1 MSPQRI
7 ADPEG
12 TRLQPRETKERTDLG
27 TRTVPE
33 ADRFGLETDP
43 FDVGASGGEP
53 GATALGTGMGL
64 RTGSLRHR
72 LRLGAAALVMGM
84 ATLLLV
90 LNWAVVRRLIQG
102 DAESGAAGI
111 AMILADVAAPAV
123 ETRSREDVARIL
135 SGFFRL
141 DDAVFAG
148 INTPDGRV
156 LALIGDPP
164 REPLDPG
171 VPEQATTLRQRGL
184 LITRAPIRDSHG
196 QPVGV
201 LAIGFV
207 DERGARALA
216 RGTIAFLLIG
226 IVTTGIAF
234 WAGDRL
240 SRRLVAPLLELATA
254 VRCISHGGEP
264 VLLGVTRHDEIGLVQ
279 DAFNGMAERL
289 RASRGELERQRTEL
303 EATVRVRTE
312 ELRRKNVALAMQN
325 DHVVE
330 ASRMKSDFVANMSH
344 ELRTPLN
351 AILALSELL
360 REEVTGPLPV
370 KEQRV
375 QLDLIHQGGE
385 NLLRLI
391 NDVLDLSRVE
401 AGKVDL
407 RPTRND
413 TAELL
418 RTVVEEMRPLA
429 RQKGLDLRLE
439 VPEATPLWYDADRVI
454 QVLRNL
460 IGNAVKFTERGWV
473 RVAGLVDP
481 DEERLTFWVE
491 DTGIGVAPRDHDAV
505 FQEFRQVDGSATR
518 RHGGTGLGL
527 AISRRLVRL
536 MGGELALRSDLG
548 QGATFTFWISAFRER
563 PEQLGAPE
571 PASVLDLPE
580 GIVEEA
586 A

>member
-1 MSPQRI
+1 VPG
-7 ADPEG
+7 ADRSG
-12 TRLQPRETKERTDLG
+12 
-27 TRTVPE
+27 PE
-33 ADRFGLETDP
+33 ADTLDDGLLADEPRATLLEAGL
-43 FDVGASGGEP
+43 GAHQR
-53 GATALGTGMGL
+53 A
-64 RTGSLRHR
+64 GSLRNR
-72 LRLGAAALVMGM
+72 LRLGGTALVAGL
-84 ATLLLV
+84 AVLLLGM
-90 LNWAVVRRLIQG
+90 NWAVLRSLIRG
-102 DAESGAAGI
+102 DTENAARGI
-111 AMILADVAAPAV
+111 ATILADAAAPAV
-123 ETRSREDVARIL
+123 EAHSREDAAGVLTRL
-135 SGFFRL
+135 FRL
-141 DDAVFAG
+141 EDAVFAG
-148 INTPDGRV
+148 ISTPDGRSLV
-156 LALIGDPP
+156 LVGDPP

-171 VPEQATTLRQRGL
+171 VPERTESLRRGGL
-184 LITRAPIRDSHG
+184 LIVRTPLRDSR
-196 QPVGV
+196 QQLLGV
-201 LAIGFV
+201 LVVGF
-207 DERGARALA
+207 EEKYGARAVA
-216 RGTIAFLLIG
+216 RGTFAFVLVG
-226 IVTTGIAF
+226 MAAAGIAF
-234 WAGDRL
+234 VVGDRQ
-240 SRRLVAPLLELATA
+240 SRWLVAPLLELAGA
-254 VRCISHGGEP
+254 VRRISHGGEP

-279 DAFNGMAERL
+279 NAFNGMAERL
-289 RASRGELERQRTEL
+289 RASRGELERQRAEL
-303 EATVRVRTE
+303 EGTVRKRTE
-312 ELRRKNVALAMQN
+312 ELRRKSVALAVQN
-325 DHVVE
+325 DSVVE

-360 REEVTGPLPV
+360 RDEVTGPLPV
-370 KEQRV
+370 EEQRV

-407 RPTRND
+407 RPELTD
-413 TAELL
+413 TTGLL
-418 RTVVEEMRPLA
+418 RMVTEEMRPLA

-439 VPEATPLWYDADRVI
+439 VSEATPLWYDAGRVT

-473 RVAGLVDP
+473 RVAGRVDP

-548 QGATFTFWISAFRER
+548 HGSTFTFWISAFRER
-563 PEQLGAPE
+563 PERIGAPG

-580 GIVEEA
+580 GSAEEA

>member
-1 MSPQRI
+1 MR
-7 ADPEG
+7 G
-12 TRLQPRETKERTDLG
+12 
-27 TRTVPE
+27 
-33 ADRFGLETDP
+33 ADRPGPETDSLDAASSADEPGVTALETGL
-43 FDVGASGGEP
+43 GA
-53 GATALGTGMGL
+53 GL
-64 RTGSLRHR
+64 RAGSLRNR
-72 LRLGAAALVMGM
+72 LRLAGTALVAGLAVLMLG
-84 ATLLLV
+84 
-90 LNWAVVRRLIQG
+90 LNWVVLRSMIRG
-102 DAESGAAGI
+102 DSENAARGI
-111 AMILADVAAPAV
+111 ATILAAVATPAV
-123 ETRSREDVARIL
+123 ETLSREDAAQVLTR
-135 SGFFRL
+135 FFRL
-141 DDAVFAG
+141 EDAVFAA
-148 INTPDGRV
+148 INTPDGRS
-156 LALIGDPP
+156 LALVGDPP
-164 REPLDPG
+164 REPLDSG
-171 VPEQATTLRQRGL
+171 VPEQTQSLRRGDLLIIRTPLRDSRQRPL
-184 LITRAPIRDSHG
+184 
-196 QPVGV
+196 GV
-201 LAIGFV
+201 LTVGFEEV
-207 DERGARALA
+207 RGTRALA
-216 RGTIAFLLIG
+216 RSIFVFVLMGTAVAGIAFL
-226 IVTTGIAF
+226 V
-234 WAGDRL
+234 GDRQ
-240 SRRLVAPLLELATA
+240 SRRLVAPLLELAGA
-254 VRCISHGGEP
+254 VRRVSHRGEP

-279 DAFNGMAERL
+279 NAFNGMAERL
-289 RASRGELERQRTEL
+289 RASRSELDRERAELEETIRM
-303 EATVRVRTE
+303 RTE
-312 ELRRKNVALAMQN
+312 ELRRKNVALAVQN
-325 DHVVE
+325 DQVVE

-360 REEVTGPLPV
+360 REEVTGPLPAA
-370 KEQRV
+370 EQRV

-407 RPTRND
+407 RPELTD
-413 TAELL
+413 TAGLL
-418 RTVVEEMRPLA
+418 RTVTEEMRPLA

-439 VPEATPLWYDADRVI
+439 VPEATPLWYDADRVT

-473 RVAGLVDP
+473 RVVGRVDP

-563 PEQLGAPE
+563 PEHIGAPE
-571 PASVLDLPE
+571 PTSVLDLTE
-580 GIVEEA
+580 GSSVEEA